1 MKKKILVSIIA
12 ALMSPTI
19 YADTLPQIQ
28 IVDSP
33 EEMNQQQISKKT
45 IESNV
50 SATSDV
56 VNILTQSP
64 SVTVNQAGAVS
75 GFPVIRGLADDRLN
89 IQVDGMQLLASCP
102 NHMNT
107 PLSYVSP
114 SQVESIEIYPGITPV
129 SVGGD
134 SIGGGISVKTN
145 NPVFAASGKQITEGE
160 IGGYYRSNG
169 EAFGGDVRV
178 TTASDKLNL
187 TYKGSYAKSG
197 NYDAANDFKTTPPSS
212 SNTTT
217 TPVSTYTTL
226 FTDSVS
232 SVSDPDEVA
241 GTAYETKNHNLSVAY
256 KGDDSI
262 FKATVIKQETPYQQY
277 PNQRMDMT
285 QNDSTKI
292 NLSLEKSLSWG
303 EITLQAYNEDVDHEM
318 AFMDYKVSKQMP
330 MDTESNT
337 KGIKASALIPLNA
350 SSELNIGAE
359 LQKYTLDDYWSPNTV
374 NLPNMMQPNTFWNIN
389 NGTRDRNAIFAEWIK
404 EINPSWKTRLGARY
418 EIVNMDADNVHGY
431 NLNYAPTSGTGG
443 AANQT
448 GQAVAF
454 NNTKHSKTDNNLN
467 LTALA
472 NYKASDTFD
481 MDLGLARQV
490 RSPNLYER
498 YTWSTWPMAAIMN
511 NFYGDGNGY
520 VGDINLKPE
529 TAYTLST
536 TLDWHAA
543 NQKDW
548 SIQVMPYVSYVENY
562 IDAERDPTST
572 NRDFNVY
579 KYVNESARIY
589 GIDMAAQRKLAQ
601 NDLGSWNLKTKINYT
616 RGVNLDTDDN
626 LYNMMPL
633 NATIGLEHQ
642 VNRWNSLLEVVMVTD
657 KTEVSENRN
666 EKKTAG
672 YSLVNLTTSYTIKN
686 LRLDFGIDNLF
697 NVAYDLPTGGAYTGE
712 GGTMSI
718 NALSLMAVPGA
729 GRSIYAGFNLK
740 F

>member
-19 YADTLPQIQ
+19 YADTLLPIQ
-28 IVDSP
+28 VNDSP

-45 IESNV
+45 IKSKV

-64 SVTVNQAGAVS
+64 SVSVNQAGATS

-89 IQVDGMQLLASCP
+89 IQVDGMPLLASCP

-114 SQVESIEIYPGITPV
+114 SQVDSIEIYPGITPV

-145 NPVFAASGKQITEGE
+145 APVFAASGKQITEGE

-197 NYDAANDFKTTPPSS
+197 NYDAANDFKTTGTPAST
-212 SNTTT
+212 NTTI
-217 TPVSTYTTL
+217 
-226 FTDSVS
+226 FTDGTKG
-232 SVSDPDEVA
+232 SVSDLDEVA

-256 KGDDSI
+256 KGDDSL
-262 FKATVIKQETPYQQY
+262 FKATIIKQDTPYQQY

-285 QNDSTKI
+285 KNDSTKI

-318 AFMDYKVSKQMP
+318 AFMDYKISKQMP
-330 MDTESNT
+330 MDTEST
-337 KGIKASALIPLNA
+337 TQGLKASALIPLTE
-350 SSELNIGAE
+350 SSEITIGTE
-359 LQKYTLDDYWSPNTV
+359 LQKYTLDDYWSPNPGTG
-374 NLPNMMQPNTFWNIN
+374 MAPNTFWNIN
-389 NGTRDRNAIFAEWIK
+389 DGTRDRYALFAELK
-404 EINPSWKTRLGARY
+404 QTLSPEWKTRLGARY
-418 EIVNMDADNVHGY
+418 ERVNSNSGEVHGY
-431 NLNYAPTSGTGG
+431 NGDRVLGMWGQTNEGNE
-443 AANQT
+443 AA
-448 GQAVAF
+448 AF
-454 NNTKHSKTDNNLN
+454 NASDRSITDDKLN

-481 MDLGLARQV
+481 MDFGLARQV

-498 YTWSTWPMAAIMN
+498 YTWSTWGMAAIMN
-511 NFYGDGNGY
+511 NFYGDGHGY
-520 VGDINLKPE
+520 VGNLDLKPE

-536 TLDWHAA
+536 NMNWHSADKKA
-543 NQKDW
+543 WN
-548 SIQVMPYVSYVENY
+548 IQVMPYISYVDNY
-562 IDAERDPTST
+562 IDAQFIK
-572 NRDFNVY
+572 NYMGGDFGVY

-589 GIDMAAQRKLAQ
+589 GIDIATKSQLAESAF
-601 NDLGSWNLKTKINYT
+601 GTWNFKTKVNYT
-616 RGVNLDTDDN
+616 RGINLDTDDN

-642 VNRWNSLLEVVMVTD
+642 LNRWNNMIEVVMVTD
-657 KTEVSENRN
+657 KTDVSENRK
-666 EKKTAG
+666 ELKTAG

-686 LRLDFGIDNLF
+686 IRLDFGIDNLF
-697 NVAYDLPTGGAYTGE
+697 NVAYDLPAGGAYTGE
-712 GGTMSI
+712 GGTMNI
-718 NALSLMAVPGA
+718 NGVPLMSVPGA

>member
-1 MKKKILVSIIA
+1 MKKKLLVSIIA
-12 ALMSPTI
+12 GILSPAV
-19 YADTLPQIQ
+19 YAESLPQVEVIGT
-28 IVDSP
+28 S
-33 EEMNQQQISKKT
+33 EEINQQQISKQAIQENT
-45 IESNV
+45 S
-50 SATSDV
+50 STSDV
-56 VNILTQSP
+56 VNILKNSP
-64 SVTVNQAGAVS
+64 SVSVNQAGGTS

-89 IQVDGMQLLASCP
+89 VQVDGMQLLSSCP

-114 SQVESIEIYPGITPV
+114 SQVESIEVYPGITPV
-129 SVGGD
+129 SMGGD
-134 SIGGGISVKTN
+134 SIGGTIAVKTDD
-145 NPVFAASGKQITEGE
+145 PIFAPKGKQITEGE
-160 IGGYYRSNG
+160 VGGYYRSNG

-197 NYDAANDFKTTPPSS
+197 NYDAAEDFKTTSPSP
-212 SNTTT
+212 SNITI
-217 TPVSTYTTL
+217 TPVSTNTTL

-232 SVSDPDEVA
+232 SVSAADEVA

-256 KGDDSI
+256 KADDAI
-262 FKATVIKQETPYQQY
+262 FKATVIKQDTPYQQY

-292 NLSLEKSLSWG
+292 NLSMEKSMSWG
-303 EITLQAYNEDVDHEM
+303 ELKVQAYNEEVDHEM
-318 AFMDYKVSKQMP
+318 AFMDYKISKQMP
-330 MDTESNT
+330 MDTESET
-337 KGIKASALIPLNA
+337 KGIKASALIPLND

-359 LQKYTLDDYWSPNTV
+359 LQRYTLDDYWSPNTV
-374 NLPNMMQPNTFWNIN
+374 NLPNMMQPYTFWNIN

-404 EINPSWKTRLGARY
+404 EVNPAWKTRLGARY
-418 EIVNMDADNVHGY
+418 ELVDMSADDVHGY
-431 NLNYAPTSGTGG
+431 NLNYFPTTGSGGF
-443 AANQT
+443 ANQT
-448 GQAVAF
+448 TDAVAF
-454 NNTKHSKTDNNLN
+454 NNAEHSKTDNNLN

-472 NYKASDTFD
+472 SYKASDTFD
-481 MDLGLARQV
+481 MDLGFARQV

-548 SIQVMPYVSYVENY
+548 SIQVMPYISYVEDY
-562 IDAERDPTST
+562 IDAERLPTST
-572 NRDFNVY
+572 NPNFNVY

-601 NDLGSWNLKTKINYT
+601 NDLGSWNLKTKVNYT

-633 NATIGLEHQ
+633 NATIGLEHK

-666 EKKTAG
+666 EVKTAG
-672 YSLVNLTTSYTIKN
+672 YSLVNLKTSYTIKD